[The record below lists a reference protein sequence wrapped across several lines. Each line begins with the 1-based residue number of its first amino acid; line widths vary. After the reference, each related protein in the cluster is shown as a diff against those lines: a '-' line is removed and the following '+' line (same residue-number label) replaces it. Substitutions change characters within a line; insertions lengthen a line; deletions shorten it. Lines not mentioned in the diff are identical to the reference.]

1 MTVIPRTAMA
11 ALLNWRKAPRRKVLL
26 VRGARQVG
34 KTYLVRE
41 FAKQF
46 RSVLEINFLED
57 KQAHHFFSGDLRAS
71 GLIEQLQAYYN
82 VPIIDDETLLFFDEV
97 QECPNALTA
106 LRFFHEQRPDL
117 HVIAAG
123 SLLEFALS
131 EIPSF
136 GVGRIQSLFIHP
148 VSFDEYLQA
157 AGEERL
163 YRYLRRAG
171 PEPIANPLHEKLIS
185 QLKKFLFHGGLPEV
199 VSHFLEERNYQDA
212 NELIDHL
219 RRSFEDDFPK
229 YRKRVPA
236 DRLSNIFRSAALQ
249 AGKKFIH
256 SHAYPDAQAGPVH
269 QAIELLERAAI
280 IERVYH
286 TAANGI
292 PLGGEVDTKKYK
304 TFPFDHGIYQRMIG
318 VTPAEFIVKDF
329 NPINKGAMAEVYV
342 GCALRG
348 ASASSLREPLYYW
361 HREAKS
367 SNAEVDYVVQCKE
380 QIVPIEVKSG
390 TRGKMQSI
398 RAFLDEK
405 QHTKRSPL
413 GVRVSLENF
422 GRVDNILIVPLY
434 AVSQIWRLVEEV
446 G

>member
-1 MTVIPRTAMA
+1 MG
-11 ALLNWRKAPRRKVLL
+11 ALLAWRKAPRRKVLL

-41 FAKQF
+41 LGKQF

-71 GLIEQLQAYYN
+71 GIIEQLQAYYN
-82 VPIIDDETLLFFDEV
+82 VSIIDEETLIFFDEV

-117 HVIAAG
+117 HVVAAG

-136 GVGRIQSLFIHP
+136 GVGRIESLFIHP
-148 VSFDEYLQA
+148 VSFEEYIQA

-163 YRYLRRAG
+163 CRYLRSAG
-171 PEPIANPLHEKLIS
+171 PEPIANPLHEKLTS
-185 QLKKFLFHGGLPEV
+185 HLKKFLFHGGLPEV
-199 VSHFLEERNYQDA
+199 VSSFLDRRNYQEA

-219 RRSFEDDFPK
+219 RRSFEDDFAK
-229 YRKRVPA
+229 YRKRVPS
-236 DRLSNIFRSAALQ
+236 DRLSNVFRSVALQ

-269 QAIELLERAAI
+269 QAVELLERAGI

-286 TAANGI
+286 TAANGL

-304 TFPFDHGIYQRMIG
+304 SFHFDHGIYQRMIG

-342 GCALRG
+342 GCALR
-348 ASASSLREPLYYW
+348 AAAPRFSREPLYYW
-361 HREAKS
+361 HRESKS
-367 SNAEVDYVVQCKE
+367 SNAEVDYVVQCNE
-380 QIVPIEVKSG
+380 SIVPIEVKSG
-390 TRGKMQSI
+390 TRGKMQSL
-398 RAFLDEK
+398 RMFLEEK
-405 QHTKRSPL
+405 QHTGRSPL

-422 GRVDNILIVPLY
+422 GRVDNILVVPLY

>member
-1 MTVIPRTAMA
+1 MA

-71 GLIEQLQAYYN
+71 ALIEQLQAYYN
-82 VPIIDDETLLFFDEV
+82 VPIIDDETL
-97 QECPNALTA
+97 
-106 LRFFHEQRPDL
+106 
-117 HVIAAG
+117 
-123 SLLEFALS
+123 
-131 EIPSF
+131 
-136 GVGRIQSLFIHP
+136 LFIHP

-163 YRYLRRAG
+163 YRYLRGAG
-171 PEPIANPLHEKLIS
+171 PEPIANPLHEKLIN

-199 VSHFLEERNYQDA
+199 VSHFLDERNYQDA

-219 RRSFEDDFPK
+219 RRSFEDDFAK

-269 QAIELLERAAI
+269 QAIELLEWAAI

-318 VTPAEFIVKDF
+318 VTPAEFIVKEF

-342 GCALRG
+342 GNALRG

-361 HREAKS
+361 HGEAKS

-413 GVRVSLENF
+413 GVRISLENF
-422 GRVDNILIVPLY
+422 GRVDNILVVPLY